1 MMFKTRWRASTL
13 CLLAV
18 VTIVVIL
25 LLNTLDFPFSQLDKG
40 FRLERDPIPSSSVSV
55 PVIIPEVEV
64 YTFQEV
70 TSWTRET
77 NICASID
84 NQIYHG
90 DFFRVPLESQVGSL
104 SVFIHNP
111 TKDGLSGKIYK
122 ERRWEPNILN
132 VILLFL
138 RTDDDTNFIDIGA
151 NIGLHGLQIA
161 KYGRKVLAL
170 EASKHNVQ
178 HICASTHY
186 GRFHDYVKVVYNA
199 AGKNHETSNII
210 LGGWGDL
217 AGNFVNISNT
227 RKQKFKTDGKFAYK
241 DTTVSVPTVTL
252 DDLLSWQHFEIYKK
266 SFIKMDVEGS
276 EHLVMEGAKRF
287 MQNSN
292 IKGIIMEWKWHKG
305 QSSAETILDI
315 MKSCKFQPFDFSN
328 TKITRKKFFSQDNLT
343 KLFRSLNPNE
353 SSSWPANVLWA
364 PMS

>member
-1 MMFKTRWRASTL
+1 MMFKTRWRTSTI

-18 VTIVVIL
+18 ITVIVIIL
-25 LLNTLDFPFSQLDKG
+25 MNILDLRFGLLDKG
-40 FRLERDPIPSSSVSV
+40 FTVQQSPPQVSQASVLV
-55 PVIIPEVEV
+55 IPEVEV
-64 YTFQEV
+64 YTFQEM
-70 TSWTRET
+70 TSWTRDL
-77 NICASID
+77 NVCSSID
-84 NQIYHG
+84 DQIYHG

-170 EASKHNVQ
+170 EASSHNVQ

-186 GRFHDYVKVVYNA
+186 GRFHDYVKIIYNA
-199 AGKNHETSNII
+199 AGKDHSISNII
-210 LGGWGDL
+210 LGGGGDL
-217 AGNFVNISNT
+217 TGNFVNISNI
-227 RKQKFKTDGKFAYK
+227 RKQKFKTDGRYSYQEGS
-241 DTTVSVPTVTL
+241 VSVPTVML
-252 DDLLSWQHFEIYKK
+252 DDLLTWQHFALFKK

-287 MQNSN
+287 MQNSV
-292 IKGIIMEWKWHKG
+292 IKGIIMEWTWHKG
-305 QSSAETILDI
+305 QSSAETILNI
-315 MKSCKFQPFDFSN
+315 MKSYKFQPYDFSN
-328 TKITRKKFFSQDNLT
+328 TKITRKKFFSQDTLT
-343 KLFRSLNPNE
+343 KLFQSLNPNE
-353 SSSWPANVLWA
+353 SNSWPSNVLWA
-364 PMS
+364 PAS